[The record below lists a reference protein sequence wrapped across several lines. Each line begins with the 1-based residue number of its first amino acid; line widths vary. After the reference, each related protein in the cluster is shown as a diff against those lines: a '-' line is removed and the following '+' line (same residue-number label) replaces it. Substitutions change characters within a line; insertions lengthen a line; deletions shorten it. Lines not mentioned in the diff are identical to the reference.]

1 MHRCNPVAAGLW
13 HLLNDAGEVEWSQGA
28 LCKARASTVLTA
40 VKLIEMFELFKSFE
54 GKPNKTYLT
63 RVDPLSIRSLL
74 LSQLCC
80 EYE

>member
-1 MHRCNPVAAGLW
+1 MCQCDPVAAGLW
-13 HLLNDAGEVEWSQGA
+13 HLLNDADEVEGSQGVP
-28 LCKARASTVLTA
+28 CKASASTVLTA
-40 VKLIEMFELFKSFE
+40 VKLIKMFELFKSFE

-80 EYE
+80 EHE